1 MKKVLKG
8 KVNYCGKPG
17 RITCTITDEN
27 GYISITGGII
37 PYRCKT
43 EHAGGCIHEYICKA
57 FPKLK
62 KYIGLHLCG
71 LDGKPMHYVANSL
84 YFFMNNEPENA
95 KNTLR
100 FCTES
105 ELKELQNLVLYGL
118 HRTKRSYGY
127 TYDENTLNVYTKA
140 LEKYNIP
147 ERAKESIKEFY
158 AFLDTL

>member
-8 KVNYCGKPG
+8 TTEYCGAPA
-17 RITCTITDEN
+17 RITCIVTDEN
-27 GYISITGGII
+27 GYISITGEII
-37 PYRCKT
+37 PYRCRT
-43 EHAGGCIHEYICKA
+43 VHACGCLHDEICKA
-57 FPKLK
+57 FPKLR

-71 LDGKPMHYVANSL
+71 INGEYPHYIANSL

-105 ELKELQNLVLYGL
+105 ELKELQNLVLDGL
-118 HRTKRSYGY
+118 HRTKKSYGY
-127 TYDENTLNVYTKA
+127 TYNENTLHVYTKA

-158 AFLDTL
+158 TFLDTL